1 MADSGILHALL
12 NLTSREDVVS
22 HPKVGAYW
30 EDFVIS
36 QVMQLLAARAD
47 QCFHWST
54 HSGAALDLF
63 VAAGNGPYGFAVIR
77 NEAPRSPHPC
87 ARRWNPSA
95 WTVLTWCTRARTA
108 IGWRPSINALPT
120 AELATTLRPSPG

>member
-12 NLTSREDVVS
+12 NLTSREGVVS
-22 HPKVGAYW
+22 HPKVGASW
-30 EDFVIS
+30 EGFVIS

-63 VAAGNGPYGFAVIR
+63 VTVGNRRYGFAVKR
-77 NEAPRSPHPC
+77 TEAPRLT
-87 ARRWNPSA
+87 PSM
-95 WTVLTWCTRARTA
+95 R
-108 IGWRPSINALPT
+108 SAL
-120 AELATTLRPSPG
+120 ETLRLDRLVRGARGRGPLSIGIQNQCAAHR